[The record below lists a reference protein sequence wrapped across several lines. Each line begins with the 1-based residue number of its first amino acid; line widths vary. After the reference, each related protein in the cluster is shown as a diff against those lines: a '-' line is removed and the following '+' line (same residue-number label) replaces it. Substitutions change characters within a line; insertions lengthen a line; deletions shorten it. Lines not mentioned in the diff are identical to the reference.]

1 MQNTEI
7 LRGVFSLQEVRKVG
21 TGTTTRKTISK
32 TYWFVETNEETGQ
45 LTVQSLNSKYIPT
58 GNKKPITREEV
69 IEKFSPEMEFYVSTV
84 YPKIKELNT
93 SIDAGDE
100 HRAKNELFSAEFEY
114 ESALELDI
122 QNVRAN
128 FGIGLTYLEQGKKD
142 KANNIFER
150 LVGLDAAFKD
160 EHKHLF
166 NEFGI
171 SLRKNKMYTKAIDFY
186 NRAISLGKADE
197 NLHINMARVYLE
209 TKKFPEMLVA
219 LGKAIAINPKS
230 DMVEKILQ
238 WSVAKK
244 LLSEASVSEMRQ
256 KVASGEINPNSTNM
270 G

>member
-1 MQNTEI
+1 MQDTEI

-32 TYWFVETNEETGQ
+32 TYWFVETNAETGE

-69 IEKFSPEMEFYVSTV
+69 LEKFAPEMEFYVSTV
-84 YPKIKELNT
+84 YPKIKELN
-93 SIDAGDE
+93 SSVDAGDA
-100 HRAKNELFSAEFEY
+100 HREKNELFSAEFEY

-150 LVGLDAAFKD
+150 LVDLEAAFKD

-166 NEFGI
+166 NEFGM
-171 SLRKNKMYTKAIDFY
+171 SLRKNKMYQKALDFY
-186 NRAISLGKADE
+186 SRAISLGKADE

-209 TKKFPEMLVA
+209 SKKYPDMLLS
-219 LGKAIAINPKS
+219 LGKASAINPKS
-230 DMVEKILQ
+230 EIVNKIIE
-238 WSVAKK
+238 WSVTKK
-244 LLSEASVSEMRQ
+244 LITEASVSEMRQ
-256 KVASGEINPNSTNM
+256 KVASGQIDPSST
-270 G
+270 GG